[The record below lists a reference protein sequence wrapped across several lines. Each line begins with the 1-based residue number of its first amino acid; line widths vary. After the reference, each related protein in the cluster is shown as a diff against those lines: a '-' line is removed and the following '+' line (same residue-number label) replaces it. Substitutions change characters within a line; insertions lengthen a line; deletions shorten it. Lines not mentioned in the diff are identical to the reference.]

1 MKNFL
6 FVSNIVLFIA
16 VIVLFILFFQI
27 KPAKNAVQL
36 SLKGDT
42 LSSQVLPIAYINVD
56 SLLLKYRFAKDAN
69 ESLIKKQEDSRLT
82 INSRARELQNEMNEF
97 QRKLENNAF
106 LSRERAEQEH
116 TRLLKKQQEL
126 QNLDGQL
133 TQQLLQEQQKMSEEL
148 RDTINAFLKEYNKD
162 GRYEIIFSNT
172 TGDNILFASKSY
184 DITDEVV
191 KLLNERFSNKKK

>member
-1 MKNFL
+1 
-6 FVSNIVLFIA
+6 
-16 VIVLFILFFQI
+16 
-27 KPAKNAVQL
+27 
-36 SLKGDT
+36 
-42 LSSQVLPIAYINVD
+42 
-56 SLLLKYRFAKDAN
+56 
-69 ESLIKKQEDSRLT
+69 IKKQEDSRLT